1 MFRIPELI
9 EVKLVFFLYIC
20 GKKLHVLCL
29 QLDHEL
35 HTMGA

>member
-1 MFRIPELI
+1 VFRIPELI
-9 EVKLVFFLYIC
+9 KVELVYFLYIC